1 VLNGTQ
7 GVNEVVAGL
16 IGQGISILDL
26 LKKSAMTAPATAGN
40 GTGQNALGK
49 IA

>member
-1 VLNGTQ
+1 
-7 GVNEVVAGL
+7 VAGL

-26 LKKSAMTAPATAGN
+26 LKKSAMTAPTAGN
-40 GTGQNALGK
+40 GTGRALDK

>member
-1 VLNGTQ
+1 MLNGTQ

-26 LKKSAMTAPATAGN
+26 LKKSAMTAPAAGN
-40 GTGQNALGK
+40 GTGQAAIGK